1 MSTEP
6 NSALSS
12 TSHARLKDLLRDVVL
27 AVEIAGP
34 RSRLVRRLRSA
45 LEQPE
50 PDADY
55 GPSWPWVPL
64 SAEWWKLAGNRVAAS
79 HEQMRFA
86 ACWVACGDATR
97 AARFAG
103 LAEGAGYY
111 KQAGYRALR
120 SAAVDKLLRAAVREM
135 QSRRIPIQGWKL
147 QAYLYR

>member
-1 MSTEP
+1 VSD
-6 NSALSS
+6 SLSS

-34 RSRLVRRLRSA
+34 SSRLVRRLRMA
-45 LEQPE
+45 LEAPE

-55 GPSWPWVPL
+55 DPTWPWAPL
-64 SAEWWKLAGNRVAAS
+64 TAEWWKLAGNRHAAT
-79 HEQMRFA
+79 HEQVRFA
-86 ACWVACGDATR
+86 AAWVSCGDATR

-103 LAEGAGYY
+103 LAEGAGYH

-120 SAAVDKLLRAAVREM
+120 SVAVDKLLRAAVREM
-135 QSRRIPIQGWKL
+135 QSRRIPIREWKL

>member
-1 MSTEP
+1 MSDSP
-6 NSALSS
+6 NSSLSS
-12 TSHARLKDLLRDVVL
+12 TSHTRLKDLLRDVVL

-34 RSRLVRRLRSA
+34 SSRLVRRLRTA
-45 LEQPE
+45 LEAPQ

-55 GPSWPWVPL
+55 DPTWPWAPL

-79 HEQMRFA
+79 HEQVRFA
-86 ACWVACGDATR
+86 AAWVSCGDATR

-120 SAAVDKLLRAAVREM
+120 SVAVGKLLKAAIREM
-135 QSRRIPIQGWKL
+135 QQRRIPVRGKL
-147 QAYLYR
+147 QMFLYR